1 MLLTMTLIEQL
12 KSAQKDAM
20 RAKEKL
26 RLGTIR
32 MALAAV
38 KQREVDERI
47 TLTDDDVIVLLTKMV
62 KQRKDAAAQFADA
75 GRQEL
80 ADKEL
85 AEIDILHDF
94 LPAPL
99 TEQELEDL
107 LVKAIEQTGATG
119 MQDMGKVMGLL
130 KPQVQGRTDM
140 GKLSGVIKS
149 RLTS

>member
-1 MLLTMTLIEQL
+1 MNLIEQL
-12 KSAQKDAM
+12 KSSQKDAM
-20 RAKEKL
+20 RAKDKL

-62 KQRKDAAAQFADA
+62 KQRKDAASQFADA

-99 TEQELEDL
+99 TEQELEAL
-107 LVKAIEQTGATG
+107 LADAIDKTGASG
-119 MQDMGKVMGLL
+119 MQDMGKVMGTL

-140 GKLSGVIKS
+140 GKLSGIIKS

>member
-1 MLLTMTLIEQL
+1 MNLIEQL

-47 TLTDDDVIVLLTKMV
+47 TLTDADVIALITKMV
-62 KQRKDAAAQFADA
+62 KQRKDAATQFAEA

-85 AEIDILHDF
+85 AEIEILNDF

-99 TEQELEDL
+99 TDEELETL
-107 LVKAIEQTGATG
+107 LVKAIEQTGASG
-119 MQDMGKVMGLL
+119 MQDMGKVMGML

-140 GKLSGVIKS
+140 GKLSGIIKS

>member
-1 MLLTMTLIEQL
+1 MNLIEQL

-47 TLTDDDVIVLLTKMV
+47 SLTDSDVIAILTKMV
-62 KQRKDAAAQFADA
+62 KQRKDAATQFADA
-75 GRQEL
+75 DRQEL

-85 AEIDILHDF
+85 AEIEILNDF
-94 LPAPL
+94 LPTPL
-99 TEQELEDL
+99 TEEELESL
-107 LVKAIEQTGATG
+107 LVKAIEQTGASG
-119 MQDMGKVMGLL
+119 MQDMGKVMGVL
-130 KPQVQGRTDM
+130 KPQVQGRTDI
-140 GKLSGVIKS
+140 GKLSGIIKS
-149 RLTS
+149 RLNS